1 MKRRRAC
8 GRSRRPREQ
17 KHEYGCEQDP
27 RRVDGAAADRAS
39 LLGRTH
45 AAGAQALEHRRRGG
59 GSGPRLRG
67 VFRTGLDGTHRLAKE
82 LARAAPERGPAAGAG
97 TRGGRTGAPGAR
109 AGRAHE
115 PGQHRRIAESA
126 RPGAAIAVADGRV
139 RARAV
144 ERRALCQR
152 HAVAGR
158 LAPRRPRGGA
168 GREDHGAG
176 QGRAGRCQ
184 PDPAPEPGRGTMR
197 RLLGWLLAISV
208 SVCVTLLVF
217 FPAGWVAGIVEKQT
231 GGRLTLGD
239 AQGTLWRGSAFIGG
253 AASANGAVT
262 PLLPGRFSWRISPS
276 VLWGSVDVELQ
287 NAQALSQA
295 VNLRGSWS
303 HWQVSPA
310 ALLLPADG
318 LGGLGAPLNT
328 VAPTGSMRL
337 SWSTLELALVQRQFS
352 AVGRTTLQMTD
363 MASRLSSLRPLGSY
377 ELDFD
382 WQGQQASLT
391 LRSIK
396 GPLLLDGS
404 GSLNQG
410 HMQFSGQAQAAAG
423 YEETLASLLNLLGQ
437 RRSNSEKNIIAL
449 EFRQ

>member
-1 MKRRRAC
+1 M
-8 GRSRRPREQ
+8 
-17 KHEYGCEQDP
+17 
-27 RRVDGAAADRAS
+27 
-39 LLGRTH
+39 
-45 AAGAQALEHRRRGG
+45 
-59 GSGPRLRG
+59 
-67 VFRTGLDGTHRLAKE
+67 
-82 LARAAPERGPAAGAG
+82 
-97 TRGGRTGAPGAR
+97 
-109 AGRAHE
+109 
-115 PGQHRRIAESA
+115 
-126 RPGAAIAVADGRV
+126 
-139 RARAV
+139 
-144 ERRALCQR
+144 
-152 HAVAGR
+152 
-158 LAPRRPRGGA
+158 
-168 GREDHGAG
+168 
-176 QGRAGRCQ
+176 
-184 PDPAPEPGRGTMR
+184 
-197 RLLGWLLAISV
+197 
-208 SVCVTLLVF
+208 VF

-337 SWSTLELALVQRQFS
+337 SWSTLELALEQRQFS
-352 AVGRTTLQMTD
+352 AIGRTTLQMTD

-382 WQGQQASLT
+382 WQGQQATLT

-410 HMQFSGQAQAAAG
+410 RMQFSGQAQAAAG